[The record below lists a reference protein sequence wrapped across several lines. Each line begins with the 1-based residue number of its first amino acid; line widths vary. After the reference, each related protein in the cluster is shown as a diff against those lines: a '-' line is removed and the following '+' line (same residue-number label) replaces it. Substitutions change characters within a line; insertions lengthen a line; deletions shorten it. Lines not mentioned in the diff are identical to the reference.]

1 MADTQTGNML
11 FLEIQEGKEA
21 MERKRYCDK
30 YPKSVVLTLR
40 RIFARSGTCVHGDSA
55 FASVATCTT
64 LLERTF
70 HILLWSAENC

>member
-21 MERKRYCDK
+21 MERKRYCNK
-30 YPKSVVLTLR
+30 YPKLVALTLG
-40 RIFARSGTCVHGDSA
+40 RILARLGTCVHGDNA

-64 LLERTF
+64 MLEQTF